1 MPGGGGGFPGRGG
14 GGGEPPNTTE
24 LYEVNIA
31 MQLLAILVCFNSIL
45 ESSRT
50 NHCKFFVD
58 IIFSRSWVWI
68 RKLTRRQ

>member
-1 MPGGGGGFPGRGG
+1 MPFDDMGGGMPGGMPGRGG

-58 IIFSRSWVWI
+58 IIFF
-68 RKLTRRQ
+68 

>member
-1 MPGGGGGFPGRGG
+1 MPGGGGFPGRGG

-31 MQLLAILVCFNSIL
+31 MQLLAILACFNSIL